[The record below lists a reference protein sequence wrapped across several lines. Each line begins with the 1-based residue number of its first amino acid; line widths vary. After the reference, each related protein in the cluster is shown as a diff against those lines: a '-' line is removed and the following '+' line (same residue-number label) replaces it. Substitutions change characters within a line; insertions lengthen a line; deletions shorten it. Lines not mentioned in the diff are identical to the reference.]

1 MRFHTSSLYAPNF
14 RKALSTAIDKGN
26 VAPDVYLVALSP
38 HGSRTHTR
46 AFELQ
51 LGAVNRNSLPAG
63 YTDQNGKHPKVRKY
77 KNGTPVYAATW
88 HEHGWVLAELF
99 RLDPDAMFGSL
110 NGFGYKGEADFHRQ
124 TGNQFK

>member
-1 MRFHTSSLYAPNF
+1 M
-14 RKALSTAIDKGN
+14 
-26 VAPDVYLVALSP
+26 ALSP

-46 AFELQ
+46 AFEIQ

-88 HEHGWVLAELF
+88 HEHGWVLAEFF
-99 RLDPDAMFGSL
+99 RLDPDA
-110 NGFGYKGEADFHRQ
+110 NGFSYKGEADFHRQ